1 MFGTLCVAITCI
13 LFAIPISPN
22 TSYWAYAFP
31 AKSLS
36 VLGADTLF
44 PCLVLFVAHSLPRED
59 QSLGGAMIN
68 AMGQVGRAIGLAICT
83 AIQLSVQN
91 SREEAAM
98 AFHNVLI
105 SADIGPRGTASVQC
119 VAALISVENRR

>member
-1 MFGTLCVAITCI
+1 M
-13 LFAIPISPN
+13 
-22 TSYWAYAFP
+22 
-31 AKSLS
+31 SLS

-91 SREEAAM
+91 SREGASGNAAVAESNLGNP
-98 AFHNVLI
+98 AFLAGLRAAQWF
-105 SADIGPRGTASVQC
+105 SAAIALCAVVVVTFAFKGVGIIGKA
-119 VAALISVENRR
+119 N